1 MNLVTMGNP
10 DTSKLTMSSREIS
23 NLTGK
28 RHDNVMRDIHAML
41 VELYGDGGLLIFED
55 TYINEQNGQKYPCFN
70 LPKRE
75 CNILM
80 MGYSIELR
88 ARVYDRWQEL
98 EAQVANTAI
107 TLPNFTDPAEAA
119 IAWAE
124 QYRKSK
130 ALSEDVNRLQKTC
143 NKLADQFAIGM
154 TPCQFARQLNGVNI
168 KQVNEALYKLGWLF
182 KQGTDWMVA
191 GYARDK
197 YLKQEMG
204 EIKVREGV
212 TRVCPKAV
220 LTKKGAK
227 AFYKLYVDGKLPMKS
242 DWDGHQTHILFSDVA

>member
-1 MNLVTMGNP
+1 MNLVTIGSNN
-10 DTSKLTMSSREIS
+10 LTMSSREIAE
-23 NLTGK
+23 LTGK
-28 RHDNVMRDIHAML
+28 EHKHVIRDIREIM
-41 VELYGDGGLLIFED
+41 D
-55 TYINEQNGQKYPCFN
+55 TLKIDESSFGRIYFDSMNRQQTEYL

-75 CNILM
+75 ALLLVS
-80 MGYSIELR
+80 GYSIELR
-88 ARVYDRWQEL
+88 ARIIDRWQEL
-98 EAQVANTAI
+98 EAQVANTSIA
-107 TLPNFTDPAEAA
+107 LPDFTDPAEAA

-124 QYRKSK
+124 QYKQAK
-130 ALSEDVNRLQKTC
+130 ALSDDVNRLQKTC

-204 EIKVREGV
+204 EIRVREGV
-212 TRVCPKAV
+212 TRVCPKSV

-227 AFYKLYVDGKLPMKS
+227 AFYKLYVDGKLPMKA
-242 DWDGHQTHILFSDVA
+242 DWDGYQTHILFSDVA

>member
-1 MNLVTMGNP
+1 MNIATIGSNN
-10 DTSKLTMSSREIS
+10 LTMSSREIAE
-23 NLTGK
+23 LTGK
-28 RHDNVMRDIHAML
+28 EHKHVIRDIREIM
-41 VELYGDGGLLIFED
+41 D
-55 TYINEQNGQKYPCFN
+55 TLKIDESSFGRIYFDSMNRQQTEYL

-75 CNILM
+75 ALLLVS
-80 MGYSIELR
+80 GYSIELR
-88 ARVYDRWQEL
+88 ARIIDRWQEL
-98 EAQVANTAI
+98 EAQVANTSIA
-107 TLPNFTDPAEAA
+107 LPDFTDPAEAA

-124 QYRKSK
+124 QYKQAK
-130 ALSEDVNRLQKTC
+130 ALSDDVNRLQKTC

-204 EIKVREGV
+204 QIKVREGV
-212 TRVCPKAV
+212 SRVCPKAV

-227 AFYKLYVDGKLPMKS
+227 SFYKLYVDGKLPMKV
-242 DWDGHQTHILFSDVA
+242 DWDGYQTHILFSDVA

>member
-1 MNLVTMGNP
+1 MNLVTIGN
-10 DTSKLTMSSREIS
+10 TGNTELTMSSREIADLVGS
-23 NLTGK
+23 S
-28 RHDNVMRDIHAML
+28 HDNVLKTVRRLMEGGIISETTPHDYIHQQNKQTYQEYFLTKRDSLIVVARLSPEFTARL
-41 VELYGDGGLLIFED
+41 V
-55 TYINEQNGQKYPCFN
+55 
-70 LPKRE
+70 
-75 CNILM
+75 
-80 MGYSIELR
+80 
-88 ARVYDRWQEL
+88 DRWQEL

-107 TLPNFTDPAEAA
+107 TLPDFTDPAEAA

-124 QYRKSK
+124 QYKQAK
-130 ALSEDVNRLQKTC
+130 ALSDDVNRLQKTC